1 MVWCV
6 FRAFIYKLCTN
17 LKKLSSKNRLI
28 KIKKLKKI
36 IILILTITGLFS
48 CNQSNKSKSNTV
60 AIETVNSEKNVQSD
74 KDIYSKHEYTDS
86 YGKNIIIENGYPRG
100 GVKYIDLDGKEC
112 SYAVFWTRINNETDN
127 PLELNIDLPI
137 NSYKISNF
145 PGKYFKVL
153 IPTDTLTLDKIPLI
167 NQTTLKSFLDNN
179 IYKSSS
185 FKRTIN
191 PKKSNGFYFVMLI
204 STLEATGMTRTELN
218 LKEQKLFYKI
228 SRYSMTK
235 PAKIIDEKEIN
246 CGSINLENLT
256 LKK

>member
-1 MVWCV
+1 M
-6 FRAFIYKLCTN
+6 
-17 LKKLSSKNRLI
+17 KKTLLV
-28 KIKKLKKI
+28 LFA
-36 IILILTITGLFS
+36 ITGLFS

-60 AIETVNSEKNVQSD
+60 AIETVNSVKNGQSD
-74 KDIYSKHEYTDS
+74 KDIYSKNEYTDS
-86 YGKNIIIENGYPRG
+86 CGKNIIIENGYPRG
-100 GVKYIDLDGKEC
+100 GVKYIDPDGKEC

-145 PGKYFKVL
+145 HGKYFKVL

-167 NQTTLKSFLDNN
+167 NQITFKSFLDNN
-179 IYKSSS
+179 IDKPSS

-218 LKEQKLFYKI
+218 LKDQELFYKI

-235 PAKIIDEKEIN
+235 PATIIDEKEIH
-246 CGSINLENLT
+246 CGSINLKNLK
-256 LKK
+256 LRK

>member
-1 MVWCV
+1 M
-6 FRAFIYKLCTN
+6 
-17 LKKLSSKNRLI
+17 
-28 KIKKLKKI
+28 KKI
-36 IILILTITGLFS
+36 ILLICVIAVLFS
-48 CNQSNKSKSNTV
+48 CRLTNKSTPETAV
-60 AIETVNSEKNVQSD
+60 VETVNSVKNVQSD
-74 KDIYSKHEYTDS
+74 KDIYSKNEYTDS

-100 GVKYIDLDGKEC
+100 GVKYIDPDGKEC

-179 IYKSSS
+179 IDKPSS

-218 LKEQKLFYKI
+218 LKGQKLFYKI

-235 PAKIIDEKEIN
+235 PATIIDEKEIN
-246 CGSINLENLT
+246 CGSINLKNLVRN
-256 LKK
+256 K